1 MTPTIKLFTR
11 EETAKALRI
20 SQVHLWRIVKQG
32 KLQPLKIGSRQLFSQ
47 TELERFIGVAQ

>member
-32 KLQPLKIGSRQLFSQ
+32 RLQPIKIGSRQLFSQ
-47 TELERFIGVAQ
+47 TELERFVGAT